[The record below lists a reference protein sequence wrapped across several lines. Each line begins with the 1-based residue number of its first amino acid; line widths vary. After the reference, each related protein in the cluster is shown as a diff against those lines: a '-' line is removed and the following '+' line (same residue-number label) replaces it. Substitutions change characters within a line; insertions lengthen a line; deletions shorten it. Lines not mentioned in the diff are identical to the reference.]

1 MAATKRIKRALVS
14 VYHKD
19 GLDEILKKLH
29 REGVS
34 FVSTGGTQKFIEELG
49 LPCDAV
55 EDLTGYP
62 SILGGRVKTL
72 TESVRWY
79 FEPSCNEGDPG
90 PDCPI

>member
-1 MAATKRIKRALVS
+1 MAVTKRIKRALVS

-19 GLDEILKKLH
+19 GLDDILRTLH

-62 SILGGRVKTL
+62 SILENTSSKSIWR
-72 TESVRWY
+72 Y
-79 FEPSCNEGDPG
+79 FDSS
-90 PDCPI
+90 

>member
-62 SILGGRVKTL
+62 GRTCEDASS
-72 TESVRWY
+72 ESVRWY
-79 FEPSCNEGDPG
+79 FEPS
-90 PDCPI
+90 